1 MSSVGFRRGMGECAI
16 RTYLI
21 KHPHIIEQGLSLNDF
36 LGFSIWFKSTQE
48 SLKWSPLR
56 DLLLTEK
63 DELPAEEFLIK
74 LDVWFKLLKK
84 L

>member
-1 MSSVGFRRGMGECAI
+1 MINI
-16 RTYLI
+16 R
-21 KHPHIIEQGLSLNDF
+21 
-36 LGFSIWFKSTQE
+36 
-48 SLKWSPLR
+48 SLKQFAFEMLPKESPLR